1 MRPEVVTSGGIAV
14 AAVVL
19 AAGWICILWRRD
31 AQRFQ
36 LMQLALEKGVTRFPN
51 TPPFWLLSLRQGVT
65 VLALGVALCGVG
77 TGALLITRDVPEPTV
92 QQQMQA
98 MPGQRLDQ
106 MRDNLR
112 DGGPDDQRMQPDQ
125 PFPPG
130 DEPGQPGPPG
140 NRNPPRPPLPPMA
153 VPAVENWHRA
163 QATRTVGLLSLGCGA
178 VLLVL
183 GIVRVGFS
191 VVERAAGNEH
201 TRF

>member
-1 MRPEVVTSGGIAV
+1 MRPEVLTSGGIAV

-19 AAGWICILWRRD
+19 AIGWVCILWRRD

-65 VLALGVALCGVG
+65 VLALGIALCGVG
-77 TGALLITRDVPEPTV
+77 AGALLIVRDVPEPTA

-98 MPGQRLDQ
+98 MPGQRFDQ
-106 MRDNLR
+106 MRDNPP
-112 DGGPDDQRMQPDQ
+112 DGGPGGPAGQ
-125 PFPPG
+125 PFPPP
-130 DEPGQPGPPG
+130 DDQFAPNPRD
-140 NRNPPRPPLPPMA
+140 NRNPPRQPPPPPMA

-163 QATRTVGLLSLGCGA
+163 QATRTIGLLSLGCGA

-183 GIVRVGFS
+183 GIVRMGFS
-191 VVERAAGNEH
+191 VVERAAADEH
-201 TRF
+201 TRME